1 MRTEFEH
8 IGDLLR
14 AAAAG
19 CDAVMRR
26 ERTLVQFNEWSAQL
40 RYGRMRLPDR
50 VALMLQDLARC
61 AASERAPVPGRG
73 KGVT

>member
-40 RYGRMRLPDR
+40 RYGRVRLPDR
-50 VALMLQDLARC
+50 VVLMLQDLARC
-61 AASERAPVPGRG
+61 ATTERAPVLPQGG
-73 KGVT
+73 AK